1 MIFYDLV
8 LFGAICSFFVLF
20 AAVFWDVLLLALF
33 ATSIAP
39 KWCQNAPQ
47 RPQNTSKID
56 PKSTQ
61 NCPLEHSGP
70 PRWNQNPILSF
81 WDRFWS
87 PIWSPLGPQNRP
99 KIDTLREKC
108 SKKRAFKAMFAWR
121 GASPHFL
128 YQFLVIFGQKTMKK
142 PSRCCASCWYFP
154 PLKNH
159 VFYRLPC
166 LWTVFLQ
173 ICWNTGNLAKK
184 TKKNMKKWSFDSIS
198 KIVTK
203 SFPQAPKID
212 PKSPILGA
220 KIAKNRQNCG
230 KKWVFAALI
239 FRAKKRSEKSSKKE
253 PHRLNLTSRGNGK
266 RNEKSDGTMLSS
278 GAICGKLMWS
288 CCYQL
293 LCLGADV
300 WSLKLEAVSFELWAL
315 TFKLWAWSL
324 KL

>member
-1 MIFYDLV
+1 MP
-8 LFGAICSFFVLF
+8 F
-20 AAVFWDVLLLALF
+20 AAVCCCFLRCVAACTFCYLC
-33 ATSIAP
+33 SP
-39 KWCQNAPQ
+39 KMVPKCSPEASKHLQN
-47 RPQNTSKID
+47 RPKID
-56 PKSTQ
+56 PKLLPGAPWGPQVEPKSYFVVKVSI
-61 NCPLEHSGP
+61 LEP
-70 PRWNQNPILSF
+70 NLV
-81 WDRFWS
+81 
-87 PIWSPLGPQNRP
+87 PLGTQNRP
-99 KIDTLREKC
+99 KIDTLRNKC

-121 GASPHFL
+121 VASPRFL
-128 YQFLVIFGQKTMKK
+128 YPFLVIFGQKTMKNA
-142 PSRCCASCWYFP
+142 SRCCASCWYFP

-203 SFPQAPKID
+203 RLPQAPKID

-278 GAICGKLMWS
+278 GAICGNLMWS

-315 TFKLWAWSL
+315 SFKL
-324 KL
+324 